1 MERVNLLIGHSE
13 CHLSSVAVLGD
24 SVMSRF
30 TQHNT
35 NVSAFALSCSEQ
47 SRPEQLERVEG
58 FFSPLFPLNKWALF
72 PFFFLFFF

>member
-30 TQHNT
+30 TQRNT

-58 FFSPLFPLNKWALF
+58 FFSPLFPFK
-72 PFFFLFFF
+72 

>member
-13 CHLSSVAVLGD
+13 RHLSSVAVLGG

-47 SRPEQLERVEG
+47 SQPEQLERVEG

-72 PFFFLFFF
+72 PFFFLFF